1 MLLTADHVEQMR
13 LPTTTSREGYE
24 KSSVDAYVEEIV
36 ATLRAWETEA
46 DDAAPDYVLHSGD
59 VTGAAFPA
67 IPSIHDEGYE
77 EERVDEFLDN
87 VVSTLVHYETRA
99 AAGASA
105 GAPGAPGTGAGDGV
119 GAGATMTADEIARRT
134 FNVVKFRGGYE
145 RQAVDA
151 FMTRIVATL
160 RAHEA
165 GTWRR
170 GGPDGLLTSADVLNI
185 KFQAT
190 AFRSGYEQDE
200 IDEFLDDVAQALAAY
215 EVRD

>member
-1 MLLTADHVEQMR
+1 MLLTADHVEQMH

-24 KSSVDAYVEEIV
+24 KSSVDAYLEEIV

-46 DDAAPDYVLHSGD
+46 DGAAPDYVLHSGD
-59 VTGAAFPA
+59 VTGAAFPT
-67 IPSIHDEGYE
+67 IPAAHDEGYE
-77 EERVDEFLDN
+77 EERVDDFLDD
-87 VVSTLVHYETRA
+87 VVSTLVHYEARA
-99 AAGASA
+99 AAIA
-105 GAPGAPGTGAGDGV
+105 GGSGTGADA
-119 GAGATMTADEIARRT
+119 GAGAALTADGAARRT
-134 FNVVKFRGGYE
+134 FRVVKLRGGYD

-215 EVRD
+215 EVRN

>member
-1 MLLTADHVEQMR
+1 MLLTADHVEQMH

-24 KSSVDAYVEEIV
+24 KSSVDAYLEEIV

-46 DDAAPDYVLHSGD
+46 DGAAPDYVLHSGD
-59 VTGAAFPA
+59 VTGAAFPT
-67 IPSIHDEGYE
+67 IPAAHDEGYE
-77 EERVDEFLDN
+77 EERVDDFLDD
-87 VVSTLVHYETRA
+87 VVSTLVHYEAGAAA
-99 AAGASA
+99 AAGGS
-105 GAPGAPGTGAGDGV
+105 GTGADA
-119 GAGATMTADEIARRT
+119 GAGAALTADGAARRT
-134 FNVVKFRGGYE
+134 FRVVKLRGGYE

-215 EVRD
+215 EVRN

>member
-13 LPTTTSREGYE
+13 LPTTTNREGYE

-67 IPSIHDEGYE
+67 IHDEGYE

-105 GAPGAPGTGAGDGV
+105 GAPGAGAGDGV
-119 GAGATMTADEIARRT
+119 GAAMTADETARRT
-134 FNVVKFRGGYE
+134 FRVVKLRGGYD

-165 GTWRR
+165 GAWRR

>member
-1 MLLTADHVEQMR
+1 MLLTADHVEQMH
-13 LPTTTSREGYE
+13 LPTTTNREGYE
-24 KSSVDAYVEEIV
+24 KSSVDAYLEEIV
-36 ATLRAWETEA
+36 ATLRAWETEE
-46 DDAAPDYVLHSGD
+46 DGTAPDYVLHSGD
-59 VTGAAFPA
+59 VTGAAFPT
-67 IPSIHDEGYE
+67 IPAAHDEGYE
-77 EERVDEFLDN
+77 EERVDDFLDD
-87 VVSTLVHYETRA
+87 VVSTLVHYEAGAAA
-99 AAGASA
+99 AAGGS
-105 GAPGAPGTGAGDGV
+105 
-119 GAGATMTADEIARRT
+119 GAGADAGAGAALTADGAARRT
-134 FNVVKFRGGYE
+134 FRVVKLRGGYD

-215 EVRD
+215 EVRN

>member
-1 MLLTADHVEQMR
+1 MLLTADHVEQMH

-24 KSSVDAYVEEIV
+24 KSSVDAYLEEIV

-46 DDAAPDYVLHSGD
+46 DGAAPDYVLHSGD
-59 VTGAAFPA
+59 VTGAAFPT
-67 IPSIHDEGYE
+67 IPAAHDEGYE
-77 EERVDEFLDN
+77 EERVDDLLDD
-87 VVSTLVHYETRA
+87 VVSTLVHYEARA
-99 AAGASA
+99 AAIA
-105 GAPGAPGTGAGDGV
+105 GGSGTGADA
-119 GAGATMTADEIARRT
+119 GAGAALTADETARRT
-134 FNVVKFRGGYE
+134 FRVVKLRGGYD

>member
-1 MLLTADHVEQMR
+1 MLLTADHVEQMH

-24 KSSVDAYVEEIV
+24 KSSVDAYLEEIV
-36 ATLRAWETEA
+36 ATLRAWETEE
-46 DDAAPDYVLHSGD
+46 DGAAPDYVLHSGD
-59 VTGAAFPA
+59 VTGAAFPT
-67 IPSIHDEGYE
+67 IPAAHDEGYE
-77 EERVDEFLDN
+77 EERVDDLLDD
-87 VVSTLVHYETRA
+87 VVSTLVHYEAGAAA
-99 AAGASA
+99 AAGGS
-105 GAPGAPGTGAGDGV
+105 
-119 GAGATMTADEIARRT
+119 GAGADAGAGAALTADEAARRT
-134 FNVVKFRGGYE
+134 FRVVKLRGGYD

-215 EVRD
+215 EVRN

>member
-1 MLLTADHVEQMR
+1 MLLTADHVEQMS
-13 LPTTTSREGYE
+13 LPTTTSRESYE
-24 KSSVDAYVEEIV
+24 KSSVDAYLEEIV
-36 ATLRAWETEA
+36 ATLRAWETEE
-46 DDAAPDYVLHSGD
+46 DGAAPDYVLHSGD
-59 VTGAAFPA
+59 VTGAAFPT
-67 IPSIHDEGYE
+67 IPAAHDEGYE
-77 EERVDEFLDN
+77 EERVDDLLDD
-87 VVSTLVHYETRA
+87 VVSTLVHYEARA
-99 AAGASA
+99 AAIA
-105 GAPGAPGTGAGDGV
+105 GGSGTGADA
-119 GAGATMTADEIARRT
+119 GAGAALTADGAARRT
-134 FNVVKFRGGYE
+134 FRVVKLRGGYD

-215 EVRD
+215 EVRN

>member
-1 MLLTADHVEQMR
+1 MLLTADHVEQMS
-13 LPTTTSREGYE
+13 LPTTTSRESYE
-24 KSSVDAYVEEIV
+24 KSSVDAYLEEIV

-46 DDAAPDYVLHSGD
+46 DGAAPDYVLHSGD
-59 VTGAAFPA
+59 VTGAAFPT
-67 IPSIHDEGYE
+67 IPAAHDEGYE
-77 EERVDEFLDN
+77 EERVDDLLDD
-87 VVSTLVHYETRA
+87 VVSTLVHYEARA
-99 AAGASA
+99 AAIA
-105 GAPGAPGTGAGDGV
+105 GGSGTGADA
-119 GAGATMTADEIARRT
+119 GAGAALTADEAARRT
-134 FNVVKFRGGYE
+134 FRVVKLRGGYD

-200 IDEFLDDVAQALAAY
+200 IDEFLDDVAQVLAAY

>member
-1 MLLTADHVEQMR
+1 MLLTADHVEQMH
-13 LPTTTSREGYE
+13 LPTTTNREGYE
-24 KSSVDAYVEEIV
+24 KSSVDAYLEEIV
-36 ATLRAWETEA
+36 ATLRAWETEE
-46 DDAAPDYVLHSGD
+46 DGTAPDYVLHSGD
-59 VTGAAFPA
+59 VTGAAFPTTPA
-67 IPSIHDEGYE
+67 THDEGYE
-77 EERVDEFLDN
+77 EARVDEFLDD
-87 VVSTLVHYETRA
+87 VVSTLVHYEARA
-99 AAGASA
+99 AAVA
-105 GAPGAPGTGAGDGV
+105 GGSGTGADA
-119 GAGATMTADEIARRT
+119 GAGAALTADETARRT
-134 FNVVKFRGGYE
+134 FRVVKLRGGYD

-200 IDEFLDDVAQALAAY
+200 IDEFLDDVAQALSAY

>member
-1 MLLTADHVEQMR
+1 MLLTADHVEQMH

-24 KSSVDAYVEEIV
+24 KSSVDAYLEEIV

-46 DDAAPDYVLHSGD
+46 DGAAPDYVLHSGD
-59 VTGAAFPA
+59 VTGAAFPTT
-67 IPSIHDEGYE
+67 HDEGYE
-77 EERVDEFLDN
+77 EERVDDFLDD

-99 AAGASA
+99 AAIA
-105 GAPGAPGTGAGDGV
+105 GGPGAGGTGAG
-119 GAGATMTADEIARRT
+119 AGEAMTADGAARRT
-134 FNVVKFRGGYE
+134 FRVVKLRGGYE

-200 IDEFLDDVAQALAAY
+200 IDEFLDDVAQTLAAY
-215 EVRD
+215 EVRG

>member
-13 LPTTTSREGYE
+13 LPTTTNREGYE

-67 IPSIHDEGYE
+67 IHDEGYE

-99 AAGASA
+99 AAIA
-105 GAPGAPGTGAGDGV
+105 GGSGTGVDA
-119 GAGATMTADEIARRT
+119 GAGAALTADETARRT
-134 FNVVKFRGGYE
+134 FRVVKLRSGYD

-170 GGPDGLLTSADVLNI
+170 GGPEGLLTSADVINI

-190 AFRSGYEQDE
+190 ALRSGYEQDE
-200 IDEFLDDVAQALAAY
+200 VDEFLDDVAQALAAY

>member
-1 MLLTADHVEQMR
+1 MLLTADHVEQMH
-13 LPTTTSREGYE
+13 LPTTTNREGYE
-24 KSSVDAYVEEIV
+24 KSSVDAYLEEIV
-36 ATLRAWETEA
+36 ATLRAWETEE
-46 DDAAPDYVLHSGD
+46 DGTAPDYVLHSGD
-59 VTGAAFPA
+59 VTGAAFPTTPA
-67 IPSIHDEGYE
+67 THDEGYE
-77 EERVDEFLDN
+77 ETRVDEFLDD
-87 VVSTLVHYETRA
+87 VVSTLVHYEARA
-99 AAGASA
+99 AAVA
-105 GAPGAPGTGAGDGV
+105 GGP
-119 GAGATMTADEIARRT
+119 GAGADAGAGAALTADGAARRT
-134 FNVVKFRGGYE
+134 FRVVKLRGGYE

-215 EVRD
+215 EVRG

>member
-1 MLLTADHVEQMR
+1 MLLTADHVEQMH

-24 KSSVDAYVEEIV
+24 KSSVDAYLEEIV

-46 DDAAPDYVLHSGD
+46 DGAAPDYVLHSGD
-59 VTGAAFPA
+59 VTGAAFPT
-67 IPSIHDEGYE
+67 IPAAHDEGYE
-77 EERVDEFLDN
+77 EERVDDLLDD
-87 VVSTLVHYETRA
+87 VVSTLVHYEARA
-99 AAGASA
+99 AAIA
-105 GAPGAPGTGAGDGV
+105 GGSGTGADA
-119 GAGATMTADEIARRT
+119 GAGAALTADGAARRT
-134 FNVVKFRGGYE
+134 FRVVKLRGGYD

>member
-1 MLLTADHVEQMR
+1 MLLTADHVEQMH
-13 LPTTTSREGYE
+13 LPTTTNREGYE
-24 KSSVDAYVEEIV
+24 KSSVDAYLEEIV
-36 ATLRAWETEA
+36 ATLRAWETEE
-46 DDAAPDYVLHSGD
+46 DGAAPDYVLHSGD
-59 VTGAAFPA
+59 VTGAAFPT
-67 IPSIHDEGYE
+67 IPAAHDEGYE
-77 EERVDEFLDN
+77 EERVDDFLDD
-87 VVSTLVHYETRA
+87 VVSTLVHYEAGAAA
-99 AAGASA
+99 AAGGS
-105 GAPGAPGTGAGDGV
+105 
-119 GAGATMTADEIARRT
+119 GAGADAGAGAALTADGAARRT
-134 FNVVKFRGGYE
+134 FRVVKLRGGYD

-200 IDEFLDDVAQALAAY
+200 IDEFLDDVAQALSSY

>member
-1 MLLTADHVEQMR
+1 MLLTADHVEQMH

-24 KSSVDAYVEEIV
+24 KSSVDAYLEEIV

-46 DDAAPDYVLHSGD
+46 DGAAPDYVLHSGD
-59 VTGAAFPA
+59 VTGAAFPT
-67 IPSIHDEGYE
+67 IPAAHDEGYE
-77 EERVDEFLDN
+77 EERVDDFLDD
-87 VVSTLVHYETRA
+87 VVSTLVHYEAGAAA
-99 AAGASA
+99 AAGGS
-105 GAPGAPGTGAGDGV
+105 
-119 GAGATMTADEIARRT
+119 GAGADAGAGAALTADGAARRT
-134 FNVVKFRGGYE
+134 FRVVKLRGGYD

-200 IDEFLDDVAQALAAY
+200 IDEFLDAVAQALAAY
-215 EVRD
+215 EVRN

>member
-1 MLLTADHVEQMR
+1 MLLTADHVEQMH

-24 KSSVDAYVEEIV
+24 KSSVDAYLEEIV

-46 DDAAPDYVLHSGD
+46 DGAAPDYVLHSGD
-59 VTGAAFPA
+59 VTGAAFPT
-67 IPSIHDEGYE
+67 IPAAHDEGYE
-77 EERVDEFLDN
+77 EERVDDLLDD
-87 VVSTLVHYETRA
+87 VVSTLVHYEARA
-99 AAGASA
+99 AAIA
-105 GAPGAPGTGAGDGV
+105 GGSGTGADA
-119 GAGATMTADEIARRT
+119 GAGAALTADEAARRT
-134 FNVVKFRGGYE
+134 FRVVKLRGGYD

-200 IDEFLDDVAQALAAY
+200 IDEFLDDVAQALSAY

>member
-1 MLLTADHVEQMR
+1 MLLTADHVEQMH

-24 KSSVDAYVEEIV
+24 KSSVDAYLEEIV

-46 DDAAPDYVLHSGD
+46 DGAAPDYVLHSGD
-59 VTGAAFPA
+59 VTGAAFPT
-67 IPSIHDEGYE
+67 IPAAHDEGYE
-77 EERVDEFLDN
+77 EERVDDLLDD
-87 VVSTLVHYETRA
+87 VVSTLVHYEAGAAA
-99 AAGASA
+99 AAGGS
-105 GAPGAPGTGAGDGV
+105 GTGADA
-119 GAGATMTADEIARRT
+119 GAGAALTADGAARRT
-134 FNVVKFRGGYE
+134 FRVVKLRGGYD

-215 EVRD
+215 EVRN

>member
-1 MLLTADHVEQMR
+1 MLLTADHVEQMH

-24 KSSVDAYVEEIV
+24 KSSVDAYLEEIV
-36 ATLRAWETEA
+36 ATLRAWETEE
-46 DDAAPDYVLHSGD
+46 DGAAPDYVLHSGD
-59 VTGAAFPA
+59 VTGAAFPT
-67 IPSIHDEGYE
+67 IPAAHDEGYE
-77 EERVDEFLDN
+77 EERVDDFLDD
-87 VVSTLVHYETRA
+87 VVSTLVHYEARA
-99 AAGASA
+99 AAIA
-105 GAPGAPGTGAGDGV
+105 GGSGTGADA
-119 GAGATMTADEIARRT
+119 GAGAALTADGAARRT
-134 FNVVKFRGGYE
+134 FRVVKLRGGYD

>member
-1 MLLTADHVEQMR
+1 MLLTADHVEQMH

-24 KSSVDAYVEEIV
+24 KSSVDAYLEEIV
-36 ATLRAWETEA
+36 ATLRAWETEE
-46 DDAAPDYVLHSGD
+46 DGAAPDYVLHSGD
-59 VTGAAFPA
+59 VTGAAFPT
-67 IPSIHDEGYE
+67 IPAAHDEGYE
-77 EERVDEFLDN
+77 EERVDDFLDD
-87 VVSTLVHYETRA
+87 VVSTLVHYEARA
-99 AAGASA
+99 AAIA
-105 GAPGAPGTGAGDGV
+105 GGSGTGADA
-119 GAGATMTADEIARRT
+119 GAGAALTADETARRT
-134 FNVVKFRGGYE
+134 FRVVKLRGGYD

-200 IDEFLDDVAQALAAY
+200 IDEFLDDVAQVLAAY

>member
-13 LPTTTSREGYE
+13 LPTTTNREGYE
-24 KSSVDAYVEEIV
+24 KSSVDAYLEEIV

-46 DDAAPDYVLHSGD
+46 DGAAPDYVLHSGD
-59 VTGAAFPA
+59 VTGAAFPT
-67 IPSIHDEGYE
+67 IPAAHDEGYE
-77 EERVDEFLDN
+77 EERVDDFLDD
-87 VVSTLVHYETRA
+87 VVSTLVHYEAGAAA
-99 AAGASA
+99 AAGGS
-105 GAPGAPGTGAGDGV
+105 
-119 GAGATMTADEIARRT
+119 GAGADAGAGAALTADGAARRT
-134 FNVVKFRGGYE
+134 FRVVKLRGGYD

>member
-1 MLLTADHVEQMR
+1 MLLTADHVEQMS

-24 KSSVDAYVEEIV
+24 KSSVDAYLEEIV
-36 ATLRAWETEA
+36 ATLRAWETE
-46 DDAAPDYVLHSGD
+46 DGTAPDYVLHSGD
-59 VTGAAFPA
+59 VTGAAFPTTPA
-67 IPSIHDEGYE
+67 THDEGYE
-77 EERVDEFLDN
+77 EERVDEFLDD

-99 AAGASA
+99 AAVA
-105 GAPGAPGTGAGDGV
+105 GGPGAG
-119 GAGATMTADEIARRT
+119 GAGAGAGEALTADGASRRT
-134 FNVVKFRGGYE
+134 FRIVKLRGGYD

-170 GGPDGLLTSADVLNI
+170 GGPEGLLTSADVINI

-200 IDEFLDDVAQALAAY
+200 VDEFLDEVAQTLAAY

>member
-1 MLLTADHVEQMR
+1 MLLTADHVEQMH

-24 KSSVDAYVEEIV
+24 KSSVDAYLEEIV

-46 DDAAPDYVLHSGD
+46 DGAAPDYVLHSGD
-59 VTGAAFPA
+59 VTGAAFPTTPA
-67 IPSIHDEGYE
+67 THDEGYE
-77 EERVDEFLDN
+77 EERVDEFLDD
-87 VVSTLVHYETRA
+87 VVSTLVHYEAGAAA
-99 AAGASA
+99 AAGGS
-105 GAPGAPGTGAGDGV
+105 GTGADA
-119 GAGATMTADEIARRT
+119 GAGAALTADETARRT
-134 FNVVKFRGGYE
+134 FRVVKLRGGYD

>member
-1 MLLTADHVEQMR
+1 MLLTADHVEQMH

-24 KSSVDAYVEEIV
+24 KSSVDAYLEEIV

-46 DDAAPDYVLHSGD
+46 DGAAPDYVLHSGD
-59 VTGAAFPA
+59 VTGAAFPT
-67 IPSIHDEGYE
+67 IPAAHDEGYE
-77 EERVDEFLDN
+77 EERVDDLLDD
-87 VVSTLVHYETRA
+87 VVSTLVHYEAGAAA
-99 AAGASA
+99 AAGGS
-105 GAPGAPGTGAGDGV
+105 
-119 GAGATMTADEIARRT
+119 GAGADAGAGAALTADGAARRT
-134 FNVVKFRGGYE
+134 FRVVKLRGGYD

>member
-1 MLLTADHVEQMR
+1 MLLTADHVEQMH
-13 LPTTTSREGYE
+13 LPTTTNREGYE
-24 KSSVDAYVEEIV
+24 KSSVDAYLEEIV

-46 DDAAPDYVLHSGD
+46 DGAAPDYVLHSGD
-59 VTGAAFPA
+59 VTGAAFPT
-67 IPSIHDEGYE
+67 IPAAHDEGYE
-77 EERVDEFLDN
+77 EERVDDFLDD
-87 VVSTLVHYETRA
+87 VVSTLVHYEAGAAA
-99 AAGASA
+99 AAGGS
-105 GAPGAPGTGAGDGV
+105 
-119 GAGATMTADEIARRT
+119 GAGADAGAGAALTADGAARRT
-134 FNVVKFRGGYE
+134 FRVVKLRGGYD

>member
-1 MLLTADHVEQMR
+1 MLLTADHVEQMH

-24 KSSVDAYVEEIV
+24 KSSVDAYLEEIV
-36 ATLRAWETEA
+36 ATLRAWETEE
-46 DDAAPDYVLHSGD
+46 DGTAPDYVLHSGD
-59 VTGAAFPA
+59 VTGAAFPTTPA
-67 IPSIHDEGYE
+67 THDEGYE
-77 EERVDEFLDN
+77 ETRVDEFLDD
-87 VVSTLVHYETRA
+87 VVSTLVHYEARA
-99 AAGASA
+99 AAVA
-105 GAPGAPGTGAGDGV
+105 GGP
-119 GAGATMTADEIARRT
+119 GAGADAGAGAALTADGAARRT
-134 FNVVKFRGGYE
+134 FRVVKLRGGYD

-215 EVRD
+215 EVRN

>member
-1 MLLTADHVEQMR
+1 MLLTADHVEQMH

-24 KSSVDAYVEEIV
+24 KSSVDAYLEEIV
-36 ATLRAWETEA
+36 ATLRAWETEE
-46 DDAAPDYVLHSGD
+46 DGTAPDYVLHSGD
-59 VTGAAFPA
+59 VTGAAFPT
-67 IPSIHDEGYE
+67 IPAAHDEGYE
-77 EERVDEFLDN
+77 EERVDDLLDD
-87 VVSTLVHYETRA
+87 VVSTLVHYEAGAAA
-99 AAGASA
+99 AAGGS
-105 GAPGAPGTGAGDGV
+105 GTGADA
-119 GAGATMTADEIARRT
+119 GAGAALTADGAARRT
-134 FNVVKFRGGYE
+134 FRVVKLRGGYD

>member
-1 MLLTADHVEQMR
+1 MRASSGVVAPSAKLATSARRAMETTTGTASSGSDQPVTGRRATAATGAGFVSGADAGAGAALTAD
-13 LPTTTSREGYE
+13 
-24 KSSVDAYVEEIV
+24 
-36 ATLRAWETEA
+36 
-46 DDAAPDYVLHSGD
+46 
-59 VTGAAFPA
+59 GA
-67 IPSIHDEGYE
+67 
-77 EERVDEFLDN
+77 
-87 VVSTLVHYETRA
+87 
-99 AAGASA
+99 
-105 GAPGAPGTGAGDGV
+105 
-119 GAGATMTADEIARRT
+119 ARRT
-134 FNVVKFRGGYE
+134 FRVVKLRGGYE

-215 EVRD
+215 EVRN

>member
-1 MLLTADHVEQMR
+1 MLLTADHVEQMH

-24 KSSVDAYVEEIV
+24 KSSVDAYLEEIV

-46 DDAAPDYVLHSGD
+46 DGAAPDYVLHSGD
-59 VTGAAFPA
+59 VTGAAFPT
-67 IPSIHDEGYE
+67 IPAAHDEGYE
-77 EERVDEFLDN
+77 EERVDDLLDD
-87 VVSTLVHYETRA
+87 VVSTLVHYEARA
-99 AAGASA
+99 AAIA
-105 GAPGAPGTGAGDGV
+105 GGSGTGADA
-119 GAGATMTADEIARRT
+119 GAGAALTADETARRT
-134 FNVVKFRGGYE
+134 FRVVKLRGGYD

-215 EVRD
+215 EVRN

>member
-1 MLLTADHVEQMR
+1 MLLTADHVEQMH

-24 KSSVDAYVEEIV
+24 KSSVDAYLEEIV

-46 DDAAPDYVLHSGD
+46 DGAAPDYVLHSGD
-59 VTGAAFPA
+59 VTGAAFPT
-67 IPSIHDEGYE
+67 IPAAHDEGYE
-77 EERVDEFLDN
+77 EERVDEFLDD
-87 VVSTLVHYETRA
+87 VVSTLVHYEAGA
-99 AAGASA
+99 AAVA
-105 GAPGAPGTGAGDGV
+105 GGSGTGADA
-119 GAGATMTADEIARRT
+119 GAGAALTADGAARRT
-134 FNVVKFRGGYE
+134 FRVVKLRGGYD

>member
-1 MLLTADHVEQMR
+1 MLLTADHVEQMH

-24 KSSVDAYVEEIV
+24 KSSVDAYLEEIV

-46 DDAAPDYVLHSGD
+46 DGAAPDYVLHSGD
-59 VTGAAFPA
+59 VTGAAFPT
-67 IPSIHDEGYE
+67 IPAAHDEGYE
-77 EERVDEFLDN
+77 EERVDDFLDD
-87 VVSTLVHYETRA
+87 VVSTLVHYEARA
-99 AAGASA
+99 AAIA
-105 GAPGAPGTGAGDGV
+105 GGSGTGADA
-119 GAGATMTADEIARRT
+119 GAGAALTADETARRT
-134 FNVVKFRGGYE
+134 FRVVKLRGGYD

-215 EVRD
+215 EVRN

>member
-13 LPTTTSREGYE
+13 LPTTTNREGYE

-67 IPSIHDEGYE
+67 IHDEGYE

-99 AAGASA
+99 AAGARA
-105 GAPGAPGTGAGDGV
+105 GAPGAGAGDGV
-119 GAGATMTADEIARRT
+119 GAAMTADETARRT
-134 FNVVKFRGGYE
+134 FRVVKLRGGYD

-165 GTWRR
+165 ATWRR
-170 GGPDGLLTSADVLNI
+170 GGPEGLLTSADVINI

-190 AFRSGYEQDE
+190 ALRSGYEQDE
-200 IDEFLDDVAQALAAY
+200 VDEFLDDVAQALAAY

>member
-1 MLLTADHVEQMR
+1 MLLTADHVEQMH
-13 LPTTTSREGYE
+13 LPTTTNREGYE
-24 KSSVDAYVEEIV
+24 KSSVDAYLEEIV

-46 DDAAPDYVLHSGD
+46 DGAAPDYVLHSGD
-59 VTGAAFPA
+59 VTGAAFPTTPA
-67 IPSIHDEGYE
+67 THDEGYE
-77 EERVDEFLDN
+77 ETRVDEFLDD
-87 VVSTLVHYETRA
+87 VVSTLVHYEARA
-99 AAGASA
+99 AAVA
-105 GAPGAPGTGAGDGV
+105 GGP
-119 GAGATMTADEIARRT
+119 GAGADAGAGAALTADGAARRT
-134 FNVVKFRGGYE
+134 FRVVKLRGGYD

-215 EVRD
+215 EVRG

>member
-1 MLLTADHVEQMR
+1 MLLTADHVEQMH

-24 KSSVDAYVEEIV
+24 KSSVDAYLEEIV
-36 ATLRAWETEA
+36 ATLRAWETEE
-46 DDAAPDYVLHSGD
+46 DGTAPDYVLHSGD
-59 VTGAAFPA
+59 VTGAAFPT
-67 IPSIHDEGYE
+67 IPAAHDEGYE

-105 GAPGAPGTGAGDGV
+105 GAPGTGAGDGV

-170 GGPDGLLTSADVLNI
+170 GGPEGLLTSADVINI

-190 AFRSGYEQDE
+190 ALRSGYEQDE
-200 IDEFLDDVAQALAAY
+200 VDEFLDDVAQALAAY

>member
-24 KSSVDAYVEEIV
+24 KSSVDAYLEEIV
-36 ATLRAWETEA
+36 ATLRAWETEE
-46 DDAAPDYVLHSGD
+46 DGTAPDYVLHSGD
-59 VTGAAFPA
+59 VTGAAFPTT
-67 IPSIHDEGYE
+67 HDEGYE
-77 EERVDEFLDN
+77 EERVDDFLDD
-87 VVSTLVHYETRA
+87 VVSTLVHYEARA
-99 AAGASA
+99 AAVAEG
-105 GAPGAPGTGAGDGV
+105 PGAGGTGAG
-119 GAGATMTADEIARRT
+119 AGEAMTADGAARRT
-134 FNVVKFRGGYE
+134 FRVVKLRGGYD

-215 EVRD
+215 EVRG

>member
-1 MLLTADHVEQMR
+1 MLLTADHVEQMH

-24 KSSVDAYVEEIV
+24 KSSVDAYLEEIV

-46 DDAAPDYVLHSGD
+46 DGAAPDYVLHSGD
-59 VTGAAFPA
+59 VTGAAFPT
-67 IPSIHDEGYE
+67 IPAAHDEGYE
-77 EERVDEFLDN
+77 EERVDDFLDD
-87 VVSTLVHYETRA
+87 VVSTLVHYEARA
-99 AAGASA
+99 AAIA
-105 GAPGAPGTGAGDGV
+105 GGSGTGADA
-119 GAGATMTADEIARRT
+119 GAGAALTADETARRT
-134 FNVVKFRGGYE
+134 FRVVKLRGGYD

-200 IDEFLDDVAQALAAY
+200 IDEFLDDVAQALSAY

>member
-1 MLLTADHVEQMR
+1 MLLTADHVEQMS

-24 KSSVDAYVEEIV
+24 KSSVDAYLEEIV

-46 DDAAPDYVLHSGD
+46 DGAAPDYVLHSGD
-59 VTGAAFPA
+59 VTGAAFPT
-67 IPSIHDEGYE
+67 IPAAHDEGYE
-77 EERVDEFLDN
+77 EERIDDLLDD
-87 VVSTLVHYETRA
+87 VVSTLVHYEARA
-99 AAGASA
+99 AAAA
-105 GAPGAPGTGAGDGV
+105 GGSGTGADA
-119 GAGATMTADEIARRT
+119 GAGAALTADEAARRT
-134 FNVVKFRGGYE
+134 FRVVKLRGGYD

>member
-1 MLLTADHVEQMR
+1 MLLTADHVEQMH
-13 LPTTTSREGYE
+13 LPTTTNREGYE
-24 KSSVDAYVEEIV
+24 KSSVDAYLEEIV
-36 ATLRAWETEA
+36 ATLRAWETEE
-46 DDAAPDYVLHSGD
+46 DGTAPDYVLHSGD
-59 VTGAAFPA
+59 VTGAAFPT
-67 IPSIHDEGYE
+67 IPAAHDEGYE
-77 EERVDEFLDN
+77 EERVDDFLDD

-99 AAGASA
+99 AAVA
-105 GAPGAPGTGAGDGV
+105 GGPGAGGTGAG
-119 GAGATMTADEIARRT
+119 AGEAMTADGAARRT
-134 FNVVKFRGGYE
+134 FRVVKLRGGYE

-215 EVRD
+215 EVRN